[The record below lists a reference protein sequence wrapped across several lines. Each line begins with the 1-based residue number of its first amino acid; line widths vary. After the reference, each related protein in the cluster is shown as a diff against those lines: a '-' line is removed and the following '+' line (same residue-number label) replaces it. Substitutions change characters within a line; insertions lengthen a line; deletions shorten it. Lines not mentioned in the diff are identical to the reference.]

1 MNIFNIFLKSTFK
14 LVWIGLFLP
23 FILMCGV
30 ETEQEQGTNA
40 EQGYEPIDRNVGSE
54 GDRTD
59 ALVPIDVQ
67 VVLKGSLGGLQL
79 ADEAASAYSMTI
91 VCDSDIDTAGGN
103 ADELIVTNATGNL
116 RLYKKDQCASTL
128 TSVTVDGVTYDTGS
142 SDATEGNTAVI
153 TDGGT
158 PPNSIRVTSTDILTA
173 GVEIAAGDAILYE
186 FEAFDAEADQTLAQ
200 DDVENSDDTSRTIE
214 GVHAPNYTLAAGAG
228 EGIQFTD
235 VTATNGA
242 ATLTINLVCGGT
254 FVLDSTC
261 DGQAHTDMDFWL
273 VDASDSD
280 GAGGSGIDF
289 SDGVT
294 YAELESL
301 GVGTAGV
308 DLKTD
313 VTNAMDAA
321 DVDSVTAGSQGGLS
335 ITVDG
340 PYALFEHMDLIFV
353 LKYVDPGSDGNSY
366 LFFDINI
373 NDLTL

>member
-158 PPNSIRVTSTDILTA
+158 PPNSIRDRKSTRL
-173 GVEIAAGDAILYE
+173 
-186 FEAFDAEADQTLAQ
+186 
-200 DDVENSDDTSRTIE
+200 NSSHSQQSRMPSS
-214 GVHAPNYTLAAGAG
+214 A
-228 EGIQFTD
+228 
-235 VTATNGA
+235 
-242 ATLTINLVCGGT
+242 
-254 FVLDSTC
+254 
-261 DGQAHTDMDFWL
+261 
-273 VDASDSD
+273 
-280 GAGGSGIDF
+280 
-289 SDGVT
+289 
-294 YAELESL
+294 
-301 GVGTAGV
+301 
-308 DLKTD
+308 
-313 VTNAMDAA
+313 
-321 DVDSVTAGSQGGLS
+321 
-335 ITVDG
+335 
-340 PYALFEHMDLIFV
+340 
-353 LKYVDPGSDGNSY
+353 
-366 LFFDINI
+366 
-373 NDLTL
+373 